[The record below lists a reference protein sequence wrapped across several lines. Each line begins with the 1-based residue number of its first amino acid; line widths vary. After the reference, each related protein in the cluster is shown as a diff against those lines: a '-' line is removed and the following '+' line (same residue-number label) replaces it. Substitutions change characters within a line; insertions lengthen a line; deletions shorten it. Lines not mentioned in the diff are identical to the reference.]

1 METHITNLF
10 QSAARPTAA
19 THVALAAPGPT
30 VPKKFSEKRSV
41 SISCCSG
48 NEMKPGQWFRTCL
61 FFLHVFYWRHRKPP
75 LLGTEK
81 IESRTHFDFRFFF
94 LFLDKNQRRSSTA
107 SNNSCTQPGL
117 PFLATVFVTR
127 KSCCATFPEVPLIE
141 HFHKKLDAWGWGYVN
156 RREGGTGGAA
166 VGGE

>member
-1 METHITNLF
+1 MFSTGDTVSLRFLAPRRLRAAHILI
-10 QSAARPTAA
+10 SD
-19 THVALAAPGPT
+19 
-30 VPKKFSEKRSV
+30 FSS
-41 SISCCSG
+41 
-48 NEMKPGQWFRTCL
+48 
-61 FFLHVFYWRHRKPP
+61 FF
-75 LLGTEK
+75 G
-81 IESRTHFDFRFFF
+81 
-94 LFLDKNQRRSSTA
+94 DKNQRRSSTA